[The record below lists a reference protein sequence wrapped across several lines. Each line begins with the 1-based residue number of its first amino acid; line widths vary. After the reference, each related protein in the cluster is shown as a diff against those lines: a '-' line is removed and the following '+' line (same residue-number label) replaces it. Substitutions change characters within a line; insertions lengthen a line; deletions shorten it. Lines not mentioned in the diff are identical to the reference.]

1 MTWKK
6 TYKSIVLSLLISLGL
21 PAIALAAQANSATY
35 QISEYFFG
43 TGGQLC
49 EPGVTGSASYCAKM
63 SAGETG
69 VGNTKSA
76 TYQAN
81 AGFNT
86 NREEFIEMLVNTT
99 SINLGTLN
107 PGTTSTATATFS
119 VKTYL
124 ASGYVVQTASPGPT
138 NGGYTM
144 SSPSSPTTNNTAAEQ
159 FGINL
164 VANNS
169 CGNGLPASLG
179 ASPVQ
184 VPSSTFSFGAAASG
198 YNTTCQFK
206 YVNGDTV
213 ASSSKS
219 SGETDYTI
227 SYIFNITAVT
237 PGGTYTMNHVLVAT
251 STY

>member
-21 PAIALAAQANSATY
+21 PAIVFSAQSSSATY
-35 QISEYFFG
+35 QVNEVFFG
-43 TGGQLC
+43 TGGELHSC
-49 EPGVTGSASYCAKM
+49 SGTYCAKQA
-63 SAGETG
+63 AGETG